1 MTRRSRIAIGGVTLL
16 VCTFAAAAPG
26 FRSREPA
33 GITEAASRPQIPRQ
47 IVVRGRLEPKDG
59 VFQVAAF
66 SLAPTASVGEILV
79 AEGQRVRKGE
89 VVANLRSHDQA
100 LRGVEAAQASLAVA
114 ERKLDLTR
122 RPYKDSAIA
131 AQEAAVQAR
140 QADLNLAQ
148 AQIHRSQ
155 LLRERGVV
163 SEETSDTRAAE
174 VNRARAN
181 LEEARARLQA
191 ATEVPAR
198 EVRLAEAEVEA
209 ARAKLAIAKEELAL
223 TEIRAPSEGV
233 VIKVHAKSGE
243 LVSNRPLMDIGN
255 LDQPKIVAEV
265 DERLVPRLR
274 IGQRLEASLP
284 GHDGIWRGAITRI
297 GAAVVSET
305 RPPADIVT
313 DRGGRIVEVVAPV
326 ADPAGLPPVSGLEL
340 IVRIDAP

>member
-1 MTRRSRIAIGGVTLL
+1 MRRRSRIILGCVTLL
-16 VCTFAAAAPG
+16 VCALAVGAPG
-26 FRSREPA
+26 FGLREPGA
-33 GITEAASRPQIPRQ
+33 VSEAAPRPPMPRR
-47 IVVRGRLEPKDG
+47 IVVRGRLEPRDG

-79 AEGQRVRKGE
+79 AEGQAVRKGD

-100 LRGVEAAQASLAVA
+100 LRGVEAAKASLAVA

-122 RPYKDSAIA
+122 RPYKDSLIA

-140 QADLNLAQ
+140 QADLSLAQ

-174 VNRARAN
+174 VSRARAN

-191 ATEVPAR
+191 ATEVPTR
-198 EVRLAEAEVEA
+198 EVRLAEAEVDA
-209 ARAKLAIAKEELAL
+209 ARAKLAIAQEELAL
-223 TEIRAPSEGV
+223 TEIRAPTDGV
-233 VIKVHAKSGE
+233 VMKVHAKSGE

-255 LDQPKIVAEV
+255 FDQPKIVAEV
-265 DERLVPRLR
+265 DERLVSRLR
-274 IGQRLEASLP
+274 IGQRVEASLP
-284 GHDGIWRGAITRI
+284 GNDESWHGTITRI
-297 GAAVVSET
+297 GAMVISED
-305 RPPADIVT
+305 RPAADSVT

-326 ADPAGLPPVSGLEL
+326 AEPVGLPLVSGLEL